1 MQNALKKI
9 LGFGL
14 NRPIPIALPKLFI
27 RAQKIAQSLMLGN
40 HGLKRAGQGYDFWQ
54 FKPYEQGDDAAQ
66 IDWKNSAKSDHILLR
81 KKEWQARQLCLFWV
95 SPLRSM
101 RYGQKYTDAALIA
114 LSLGQALI
122 KSGETIGMANAPDI
136 GRGSSQGYYKR
147 FMQKLDQQHEQ
158 TALPL
163 FDLKRLPNKSEIIL
177 LHDFLE
183 PLDQLEH
190 WLAQLKTRQL
200 NIRLVQ
206 ILDQS
211 EVDLELTGRILF
223 ENTTGDKVKDLHH
236 IESLKAEYK
245 QDIQTHL
252 RGLQSLAKHYNCHY
266 TLYIHGQ
273 QNIEQSILKLW
284 KDMTRQHHV

>member
-14 NRPIPIALPKLFI
+14 NRPMPIDLPKLFI

-40 HGLKRAGQGYDFWQ
+40 HGLKRSGQGYDFWQ

-101 RYGQKYTDAALIA
+101 RYAEKYNDAALIA

-122 KSGETIGMANAPDI
+122 KSGETIGIANAPDL
-136 GRGSSQGYYKR
+136 GRGSTQGYYKR
-147 FMQKLDQQHEQ
+147 FIEKLNQQDEQ
-158 TALPL
+158 SALPL
-163 FDLKRLPNKSEIIL
+163 FDLKRLSHKTDIIL

-183 PLDQLEH
+183 PLDHLEK
-190 WLAQLKTRQL
+190 WIAQLKTRQL

-211 EVDLELTGRILF
+211 EIDLTLTGRVLF

-236 IESLKAEYK
+236 IESLIGEYK
-245 QDIQTHL
+245 QNIQTHL
-252 RGLQSLAKHYNCHY
+252 IGFKSLARRYNCHHS
-266 TLYIHGQ
+266 LYIHGHQ
-273 QNIEQSILKLW
+273 PIEQSILKLW
-284 KDMTRQHHV
+284 KDMTRRHHV